1 MEKTY
6 KEFMEAK
13 VKSWKD
19 MKDRNI
25 LRDAEKHKKRLKKGQ
40 VLGFTLAHDEFTIF
54 HNEKEWNDSV
64 KHAKDMKWIRVE

>member
-1 MEKTY
+1 
-6 KEFMEAK
+6 
-13 VKSWKD
+13 
-19 MKDRNI
+19 
-25 LRDAEKHKKRLKKGQ
+25 LKKGQ